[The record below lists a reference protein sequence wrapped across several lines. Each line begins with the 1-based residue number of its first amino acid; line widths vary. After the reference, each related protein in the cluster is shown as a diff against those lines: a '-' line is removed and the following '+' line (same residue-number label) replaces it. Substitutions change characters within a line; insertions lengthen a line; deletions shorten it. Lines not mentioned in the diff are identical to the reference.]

1 MEYASL
7 DGIYCNN
14 VYIYIC
20 MYVGIYIY
28 MEYPQSNGLYIY
40 NICMYALQTALK
52 QERQDLWSR
61 GSVQNLT
68 NSTPVELQTGG
79 ITSWGKSNTD
89 SLANCYLTII
99 VNTYLKLYW

>member
-1 MEYASL
+1 
-7 DGIYCNN
+7 
-14 VYIYIC
+14 

-79 ITSWGKSNTD
+79 ITSWGISNTD